1 MISTFSK
8 IFSKSRG
15 KSPTVPRTP
24 IPTHPLGIIQR
35 IPVHRTGDM
44 DGQRV
49 SEPGYYIMV
58 ERRQATAF
66 THTMTTARSV
76 LWRWKMTL
84 IRLAVEVQGVHTEK
98 AFVACRFVNCK
109 VTNDGPRRPSSRA
122 CFKKNSSLHISQKNF
137 STTFFRI
144 LPKNFLNFSS
154 QKFFFFFSH
163 SPFSLSS

>member
-15 KSPTVPRTP
+15 KCPTVPRTP

-49 SEPGYYIMV
+49 SELGYYIMV
-58 ERRQATAF
+58 ERRQAIAF
-66 THTMTTARSV
+66 THTMTTPRSV

-84 IRLAVEVQGVHTEK
+84 IRLAVEVRGVHTEK
-98 AFVACRFVNCK
+98 AFVACRFVNYK
-109 VTNDGPRRPSSRA
+109 VTNDGPRRPSSIKVRLRGVHPPKPMMHFLYPL
-122 CFKKNSSLHISQKNF
+122 FKNV
-137 STTFFRI
+137 
-144 LPKNFLNFSS
+144 
-154 QKFFFFFSH
+154 
-163 SPFSLSS
+163 FSLKVYEKFSPKFS